1 MHFKRIEDFIRE
13 YEPFIKEWFNY
24 NNWAK
29 LEFNPFWLTF
39 IEKINANNDLE
50 KFNENHESKAQF
62 DTWLKTV
69 LKNFYID
76 QWRKLQTKSA
86 SLTDKYESIYSDG
99 SDYEEARV
107 HNLYREVR
115 EAEEDIKVDID
126 WTHVSKLMDKIEND
140 KFRVIVKLKL
150 FHQKYFPL
158 NDKDYIYIE
167 KKSDLNKE
175 KIEEFLLEKQ
185 KEPFGMRNEDISTLL
200 KIPEGTIS
208 TTFKRV
214 VRKNI
219 VIPYRDIGE

>member
-1 MHFKRIEDFIRE
+1 
-13 YEPFIKEWFNY
+13 
-24 NNWAK
+24 
-29 LEFNPFWLTF
+29 
-39 IEKINANNDLE
+39 
-50 KFNENHESKAQF
+50 
-62 DTWLKTV
+62 
-69 LKNFYID
+69 
-76 QWRKLQTKSA
+76 
-86 SLTDKYESIYSDG
+86 
-99 SDYEEARV
+99 
-107 HNLYREVR
+107 
-115 EAEEDIKVDID
+115 
-126 WTHVSKLMDKIEND
+126 MDKIEND

>member
-13 YEPFIKEWFNY
+13 YEPFVKEWFNY

-50 KFNENHESKAQF
+50 KFNENHESRAQF

-99 SDYEEARV
+99 SDHEEARV